1 MSIPVITIDGPSGAG
16 KGTVAQQLAKRL
28 GYRLLDSG
36 AVYRAAAVH
45 ALKSGADLDDE
56 ASVMLAMDT
65 LEARFE
71 PSSSGIQVFLAL
83 SLIHI

>member
-16 KGTVAQQLAKRL
+16 KGTIAQQLAKRL

-45 ALKSGADLDDE
+45 ALRSGADLDDE
-56 ASVMLAMDT
+56 SSVMHAMDT
-65 LEARFE
+65 LCLLYTSPSPRDGLLSRM
-71 PSSSGIQVFLAL
+71 PSSA
-83 SLIHI
+83 